1 MVVFSEYE
9 RMTHLAGEELRKL
22 GIGFV
27 SLHGG
32 VPSRKRG
39 ALIEKFRN
47 DPACKVF
54 LSTDAGGVGL
64 NLQAASVVVNFEPPW
79 NPARLEQRIGRVHR
93 LGQSRPVHVI
103 HMLTE
108 KSIEERVWET
118 LALKKSLFAGVFD
131 SPTDEVSFAKL
142 GRKTMLQAVKEIFAE
157 QPGRPKPVIDHAP
170 AEPVPLTQPQQDVQ
184 MQPTDLAGE
193 TVPVPAGTRPSPSA
207 IPGSNGVEFA
217 AASFFEAGLRL
228 IESITAGGTAGS
240 LEGSTTGRS
249 TTAPE
254 PRAAQVLPMLF
265 TRDAR
270 TNRPALTI
278 PLPDS
283 VTPERLTSAFS
294 ALLNIVRKIR
304 ERTCHSR
311 EPELTGINRRKSSST
326 VQPVVKFMPG

>member
-1 MVVFSEYE
+1 
-9 RMTHLAGEELRKL
+9 MTHLAGEELRKL
-22 GIGFV
+22 SIGFV

-32 VPSRKRG
+32 VPSRQRG

-47 DPACKVF
+47 DPTCKVF

-142 GRKTMLQAVKEIFAE
+142 GRKTMLQTVKEIFAE
-157 QPGRPKPVIDHAP
+157 QPGRPNPVIDHAP
-170 AEPVPLTQPQQDVQ
+170 AEPVLLTQPQQDVQ
-184 MQPTDLAGE
+184 TQPDGLASAR
-193 TVPVPAGTRPSPSA
+193 VPAHAGTRPSPPA
-207 IPGSNGVEFA
+207 PPGGNGVELA
-217 AASFFEAGLRL
+217 AASFIEAGLRL
-228 IESITAGGTAGS
+228 IESITAGSVVGCTAA
-240 LEGSTTGRS
+240 RS
-249 TTAPE
+249 TAASAP
-254 PRAAQVLPMLF
+254 RVSQVLPTLF
-265 TRDAR
+265 TSDPR

-283 VTPERLTSAFS
+283 VTPERLTGAFS
-294 ALLNIVRKIR
+294 ALLKLIGKSVSAPA
-304 ERTCHSR
+304 T
-311 EPELTGINRRKSSST
+311 PENQS
-326 VQPVVKFMPG
+326 

>member
-1 MVVFSEYE
+1 
-9 RMTHLAGEELRKL
+9 LRKL

-32 VPSRKRG
+32 VPSRQRG

-170 AEPVPLTQPQQDVQ
+170 AEAVALPQALHDVQ
-184 MQPTDLAGE
+184 TQSAGLAGA
-193 TVPVPAGTRPSPSA
+193 TVPAPAGTRPSPPA
-207 IPGSNGVEFA
+207 TPGGNGVELA
-217 AASFFEAGLRL
+217 AASFIEAGLRL
-228 IESITAGGTAGS
+228 IESIAAGGAAG
-240 LEGSTTGRS
+240 GAAARS
-249 TTAPE
+249 TAAPA
-254 PRAAQVLPMLF
+254 PRVAQVLPTLF
-265 TRDAR
+265 TSDPR

-294 ALLNIVRKIR
+294 ALLNMFGQSVSA
-304 ERTCHSR
+304 TA
-311 EPELTGINRRKSSST
+311 PPKSQS
-326 VQPVVKFMPG
+326 